1 MGHRSWVT
9 LSIVS
14 FALAASATATATATP
29 SVSKSR
35 PTAHLA
41 RVLNATDT
49 ARLTYN
55 ARESEGA
62 TLIEEGVAKG
72 KLPGTMRAR
81 LSIEGSFTGSFV
93 LRVRGGTLKGHG
105 TATPS
110 GSGRYESFH
119 GSLVITGGTGRYAH
133 AHGKA
138 GLYGVYDR
146 NTQGFTVQ
154 TTGSISY

>member
-1 MGHRSWVT
+1 MTHRSWAT
-9 LSIVS
+9 LSIAV
-14 FALAASATATATATP
+14 FAAGACATATAA
-29 SVSKSR
+29 SAMSGSG
-35 PTAHLA
+35 PTAYSA

-81 LSIEGSFTGSFV
+81 LSIEGEFSGTFV
-93 LRVRGGTLKGHG
+93 LRVSGGTLKGRG

-119 GSLVITGGTGRYAH
+119 GSLTITGGTGRYAH

>member
-1 MGHRSWVT
+1 MTHRSWAT
-9 LSIVS
+9 LSIAV
-14 FALAASATATATATP
+14 FAVGACATATAALA
-29 SVSKSR
+29 VSNSG
-35 PTAHLA
+35 PTAYSA

-81 LSIEGSFTGSFV
+81 LSIEGAFSGTFV
-93 LRVRGGTLKGHG
+93 LRVSGGTLKGRG

-119 GSLVITGGTGRYAH
+119 GSLVITGGTGRYSH

>member
-1 MGHRSWVT
+1 MGHRSWAA
-9 LSIVS
+9 LSIVF
-14 FALAASATATATATP
+14 FALAASAKATAA
-29 SVSKSR
+29 VSRSR
-35 PTAHLA
+35 PTAHSA

-55 ARESEGA
+55 ARDSEGA

-72 KLPGTMRAR
+72 RLPGTMRAR
-81 LSIEGSFTGSFV
+81 LSIEGAFSGTFV
-93 LRVRGGTLKGHG
+93 LRVSGGTLKGRG

-110 GSGRYESFH
+110 GGGRYESFH
-119 GSLVITGGTGRYAH
+119 GSLVITGGTGRYVH

>member
-1 MGHRSWVT
+1 MGHRSWAT

-14 FALAASATATATATP
+14 FVLAASATATATPA
-29 SVSKSR
+29 VSRSR
-35 PTAHLA
+35 PTAHSA

-55 ARESEGA
+55 ARQSEGA
-62 TLIEEGVAKG
+62 TLIEEGVARG

-81 LSIEGSFTGSFV
+81 LSIEGDFSGTFV
-93 LRVRGGTLKGHG
+93 LRTSGGTLKGHG

-138 GLYGVYDR
+138 GLYGVFDR

>member
-1 MGHRSWVT
+1 MAHRS
-9 LSIVS
+9 
-14 FALAASATATATATP
+14 SATLLIATFMLGAGAPATAAPT
-29 SVSKSR
+29 VSRGR
-35 PTAHLA
+35 PTARSA

-81 LSIEGSFTGSFV
+81 LSIEGAFSGTFV
-93 LRVRGGTLKGHG
+93 LRTSGGTLKGRG

-138 GLYGVYDR
+138 GLYGVFDR